1 MALLSSEPECRA
13 IAQHLKDADER
24 RQDSLLPSLVPQQ
37 LPKPSFLNP
46 SQMAL
51 QSVLGLDLPPQAPSW
66 PLPPPS
72 RRVAPLPF
80 PLSHGTT
87 TLAFRCSHGVVVAAD
102 TRASSGNLVSDPSAR
117 KVMTLHRHL
126 LATTSG
132 TSADCASWLRL
143 LRCSLRLRQL
153 HGGRQV
159 SVAGAAKLLAFLLRG
174 CRHKD
179 LCVATVLCGWDD
191 GGPALRYVYS
201 DGTCLQGDIFA
212 VGSGSPYAYGVMDG
226 SYRFDLP
233 RDEAFMLARQA
244 VAHAAHRDAYS
255 GGNVDLYHVRP
266 SGWVCVSRE
275 DLSQVYRGLGPLGD
289 GEGDTK
295 ERHRGID

>member
-1 MALLSSEPECRA
+1 M
-13 IAQHLKDADER
+13 
-24 RQDSLLPSLVPQQ
+24 SLFSQCFQ
-37 LPKPSFLNP
+37 NP

-72 RRVAPLPF
+72 GRVVPLPF

-102 TRASSGNLVSDPSAR
+102 TRAS
-117 KVMTLHRHL
+117 T
-126 LATTSG
+126 TTSG

-275 DLSQVYRGLGPLGD
+275 DLGQQSAWLIKK
-289 GEGDTK
+289 TA
-295 ERHRGID
+295 